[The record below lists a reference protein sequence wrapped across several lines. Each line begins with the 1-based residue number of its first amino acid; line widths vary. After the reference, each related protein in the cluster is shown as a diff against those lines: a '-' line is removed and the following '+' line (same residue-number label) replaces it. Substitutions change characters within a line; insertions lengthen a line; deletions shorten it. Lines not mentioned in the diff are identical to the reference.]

1 MEGVPG
7 ADVVESAVFRVILKC
22 ISPHGA
28 PGECEE
34 EEGVEEDNEGDA
46 GTVFPEREGED
57 GGTEILFR
65 SDAGDREGEP
75 GEDPLKARL
84 ASLISAKLLLLSFL
98 TRSFNGNHLSIELS

>member
-7 ADVVESAVFRVILKC
+7 TDVVESAVFRVILKC

-28 PGECEE
+28 AAGECEE
-34 EEGVEEDNEGDA
+34 REGVEEDNEGDA
-46 GTVFPEREGED
+46 ATVEREGED

-65 SDAGDREGEP
+65 SEEGDSEGEP

-84 ASLISAKLLLLSFL
+84 GSLISAKLLLLSFL
-98 TRSFNGNHLSIELS
+98 TRSFNGNHLSIEFS